1 MSQFPLLQDTIT
13 ENWNNYLT
21 LFKLSPPKFMQ
32 EELNSGTYLLHLSSQ
47 ISKELFRTGRTMTSL
62 LQEILGFKRM
72 KSRERGSV
80 NVHSTYI
87 TSIKTYKISVK
98 WNKFG
103 GDVAWSFGS
112 TELTLSS
119 ALLFQASSVSKL
131 ERFSCFLKKYT
142 FSIKT

>member
-32 EELNSGTYLLHLSSQ
+32 EEFNSGTYLLHLSSQ

-87 TSIKTYKISVK
+87 TSIKTYKISVLK
-98 WNKFG
+98 VKQIWGWCGLKLWFNWTHPFLCSPFP
-103 GDVAWSFGS
+103 SFLS
-112 TELTLSS
+112 IKIRTL
-119 ALLFQASSVSKL
+119 LLF
-131 ERFSCFLKKYT
+131 FKKIYI
-142 FSIKT
+142 FN